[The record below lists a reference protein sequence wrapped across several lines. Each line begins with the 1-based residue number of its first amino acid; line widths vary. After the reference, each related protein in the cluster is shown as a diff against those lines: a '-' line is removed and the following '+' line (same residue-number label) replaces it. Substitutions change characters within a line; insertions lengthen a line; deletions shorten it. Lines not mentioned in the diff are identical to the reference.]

1 MPKKSSDIVSNS
13 PADAFELAQELR
25 AEGLKVEF
33 DLANKKFTKQLEKAS
48 KIANYALILGEDEI
62 NSKQVSVKNLKTSTQ
77 NTIAYSDIFE
87 FLNK

>member
-1 MPKKSSDIVSNS
+1 MIKIEKQFSLGGKTILFFDS
-13 PADAFELAQELR
+13 PIP
-25 AEGLKVEF
+25 
-33 DLANKKFTKQLEKAS
+33 NKKFTKQLEKAS

-77 NTIAYSDIFE
+77 NTIAYSDIFK